1 MSSTISELNKDDN
14 PLDSGSASALA
25 KIVGPRNVG
34 KAQDAM
40 ARRKK
45 GETVP
50 NTIDS
55 ATSSINDIAIDI
67 VNAGPGAV
75 ERLLRLHQEVQG
87 QKADDPDN
95 VDAIDQEKDRRMSDV
110 NKNESLDELLQLA
123 GLREFD
129 SSVNSKAGQIG
140 RDIGATTT
148 GQQFAQASDDIENKS
163 SLTGKSLEALR
174 PYIKYIAHIMGDSAL
189 FGKFKLLIMQA
200 KKDMEMSSPAESLDL
215 ADVKEGFEYGM
226 PTADSQTG
234 GSVSFKQERNTDKG
248 SVTIDASGDDMQALA
263 DVLKLAGVEMPQL
276 NKQDDEEHAHDEE
289 PVDPFDK
296 DGDDKCD
303 GCGREIVDGE
313 CGCDDHDHGEEEPK
327 TASMKL
333 AVRPEMSTDKQV
345 LVNYLKDKLAKS
357 LS

>member
-1 MSSTISELNKDDN
+1 MSDSINEYDTRKS
-14 PLDSGSASALA
+14 PLDQGSASALA
-25 KIVGPRNVG
+25 KLVGAGNVG
-34 KAQDAM
+34 KAQDALT
-40 ARRKK
+40 RKSK

-50 NTIDS
+50 GTIDVS
-55 ATSSINDIAIDI
+55 TSRINDMVIDI
-67 VNAGPGAV
+67 INAGPGAV
-75 ERLLRLHQEVQG
+75 ERLVRFHSEV
-87 QKADDPDN
+87 KPSKDPDAK
-95 VDAIDQEKDRRMSDV
+95 VDQEKERERRGNDSVASEAIED
-110 NKNESLDELLQLA
+110 LRLLA
-123 GLREFD
+123 GLTEFD
-129 SSVNSKAGQIG
+129 SSMGSRAQTIG
-140 RDIGATTT
+140 REVGATTT
-148 GQQFAQASDDIENKS
+148 GQQFGQAAVDIKKS
-163 SLTGKSLEALR
+163 KSTLTGKALEAIK
-174 PYIKYIAHIMGDSAL
+174 PYITYNSFIMTQPEL
-189 FGKFKLLIMQA
+189 FSKFKTLIMQA
-200 KKDMEMSSPAESLDL
+200 KKDMQAQPTESLDL
-215 ADVKEGFEYGM
+215 SDVKESFEYGM
-226 PTADSQTG
+226 PTAGGQTG
-234 GSVSFKQERNTDKG
+234 GSVSFKQEKNTDKG

-333 AVRPEMSTDKQV
+333 AVPTAMSTDKQV